1 MESYNTV
8 TIQKKCKSCAVRDFV
23 SVNLTPPKKLVL
35 GLNFSKNDPVS
46 VLIKTY
52 SKSIKRSNLNLSIV
66 KENIVFIAFNEDL
79 NEHTYNAMQQSIK
92 LIPRLEYNI
101 TVNSINV
108 NEEGIVFMDV
118 KINNL
123 TEIITAINPSLNTF
137 EMNITNKIH
146 LGILPENEIEAFKN
160 IILEKNMDIKQPLAA
175 NNFVVVFVGGNKNY
189 ELKLSE
195 DIKGFYL
202 KPTWVQLT
210 T

>member
-1 MESYNTV
+1 
-8 TIQKKCKSCAVRDFV
+8 
-23 SVNLTPPKKLVL
+23 
-35 GLNFSKNDPVS
+35 
-46 VLIKTY
+46 
-52 SKSIKRSNLNLSIV
+52 
-66 KENIVFIAFNEDL
+66 
-79 NEHTYNAMQQSIK
+79 MQQSIK

-123 TEIITAINPSLNTF
+123 TEIITAITPSLNTF
-137 EMNITNKIH
+137 EINITNKIY
-146 LGILPENEIEAFKN
+146 LGILPETEIEAFKN

-195 DIKGFYL
+195 DIKGFYI